1 MNNFEYIQEQI
12 SDASAKKREF
22 EYRERLYYKP
32 HFGPE
37 ETDQLLALEDARRTN
52 QKSYIN
58 DQLTMQMTMKANH
71 SMANKIDERNG
82 DLVNLKTAYN
92 TFIGEEQAL
101 RDKTVSDQ

>member
-37 ETDQLLALEDARRTN
+37 ETD
-52 QKSYIN
+52 
-58 DQLTMQMTMKANH
+58 
-71 SMANKIDERNG
+71 
-82 DLVNLKTAYN
+82 
-92 TFIGEEQAL
+92 
-101 RDKTVSDQ
+101 